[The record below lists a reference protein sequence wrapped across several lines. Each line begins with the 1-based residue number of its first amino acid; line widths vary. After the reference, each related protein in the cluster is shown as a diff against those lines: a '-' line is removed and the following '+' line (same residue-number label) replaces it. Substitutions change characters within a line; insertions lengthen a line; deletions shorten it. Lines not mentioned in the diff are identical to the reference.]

1 MKIRALLLDAK
12 GGLREEKA
20 DRIHT
25 HTHTHTHAYMCVWW
39 PSNLGKV
46 LIFSFTVFFL
56 CSQSPIIKIKRQ
68 MNTKFSFEDNAKMIW
83 QKTTIGLSP
92 ALMFTRTKVLK
103 VPSAS
108 IFEGKSRLSAVIFSK
123 R

>member
-20 DRIHT
+20 DRIHTHT

-68 MNTKFSFEDNAKMIW
+68 MNTKFSSEDNAKMIW
-83 QKTTIGLSP
+83 QKTTVGLSP
-92 ALMFTRTKVLK
+92 ALMFTRTKVL
-103 VPSAS
+103 STS
-108 IFEGKSRLSAVIFSK
+108 TFEGKSRLSAVIFSK